1 MAMFHSYVSHYQRV
15 LEFIGSFRGTQ
26 PIPSR
31 ASQPWLQS
39 PRREVQRGRS
49 SSALSYSYLRCAVS
63 PAMVVVVVVVLV
75 VVVVVNVVVVVV
87 VVVAI
92 AAVAV
97 VVVVV
102 VVAVRSGHHC
112 QSRYP
117 PRKKSH
123 VYSY

>member
-63 PAMVVVVVVVLV
+63 PAMVVVVVVL

-87 VVVAI
+87 VVAI
-92 AAVAV
+92 AAVAVV